1 MLRLE
6 NVTVV
11 YNLGKENEKKA
22 LKEVSLEAHKR
33 DFLVIVGSNGAGKST
48 LLNVVLGKLQP
59 NDGRYYL
66 KGKEIK
72 KPSQAKMAH
81 LIGRVYQDPNS
92 GVFSNL
98 SIRDNLKIASRK
110 GNRGLKFSKIHPKAI
125 ELLTHLNMG
134 LEERMNTVV
143 EELSGGQKQALAM
156 VMAIITG
163 PEVLLLDEHTASLD
177 PTSAR
182 RVMDLTRMI
191 NEDLDVTVM
200 MITHN
205 MKFAEEYGNR
215 KVEIREGELREMR
228 WVSLG
233 RDDRGAEDRVGC
245 PKPD

>member
-11 YNLGKENEKKA
+11 YNPGQENEKKA
-22 LKEVSLEAHKR
+22 LKNVSLEAHKR
-33 DFLVIVGSNGAGKST
+33 DFLIIVGSNGAGKST
-48 LLNVVLGKLQP
+48 LLNVVLGKLKP

-72 KPSQAKMAH
+72 KPSQSKMAH

-98 SIRDNLKIASRK
+98 SIRDNLKIASKK
-110 GNRGLKFSKIHPKAI
+110 GKRGLKFSKIHPKAI
-125 ELLTHLNMG
+125 EMLKHLNMG

-156 VMAIITG
+156 VMAIITD

-177 PTSAR
+177 PTSAG

-205 MKFAEEYGNR
+205 MKFAEEFGNR
-215 KVEIREGELREMR
+215 KVEIRDGVLREM
-228 WVSLG
+228 G
-233 RDDRGAEDRVGC
+233 
-245 PKPD
+245 